1 MQSFPS
7 NYVGAARNCTAARA
21 EFQAIPP
28 SQDSNHP
35 KQERREESIEC
46 VCIFG
51 AFVMQTAQREMHS
64 FPSRYVG
71 FERNHAAAGAESQTT
86 GSKPSQ
92 PGKKKQSVERVCRF
106 GAFAMQTAHQG
117 RCSLSP
123 AHMSALSAITMLQQ
137 GQNPKLSQPGK
148 KTKSV
153 ERCCIAVPCRSSNY
167 PNQEGREESIEC
179 CCRFGTF
186 AVQAAL
192 QGITQT

>member
-21 EFQAIPP
+21 EFLTIPR

-35 KQERREESIEC
+35 KQERREESIER
-46 VCIFG
+46 VCRFG
-51 AFVMQTAQREMHS
+51 TLLCRLRSKGDAF

-71 FERNHAAAGAESQTT
+71 FERNHAAARAESQTT

-92 PGKKKQSVERVCRF
+92 PGKKRQSIERVCRF
-106 GAFAMQTAHQG
+106 GAFAMQTAQQG

-123 AHMSALSAITMLQQ
+123 VHMSALSAIIMLQQ

-148 KTKSV
+148 KDKSV
-153 ERCCIAVPCRSSNY
+153 ERSCISVPCRSSNY

-179 CCRFGTF
+179 CCRFGT
-186 AVQAAL
+186 L
-192 QGITQT
+192 PCRLRCKG